1 VLEVLDAGRLT
12 VLLCLAALAAATL
25 DGKLERARVT
35 ELADP
40 AVVARQ
46 LVAELTDPLAVRAEA
61 VGMLLAVAQRV
72 ADRLNL
78 LTVRLAQAA
87 PHQMVGLSYVL
98 ALVVQVDPEEGADL
112 FLLAVTADNL
122 CLCGQ
127 VPLNKR

>member
-1 VLEVLDAGRLT
+1 MTAPDTGRLMD
-12 VLLCLAALAAATL
+12 LLRLAASAAVTL
-25 DGKLERARVT
+25 TVA
-35 ELADP
+35 
-40 AVVARQ
+40 VARQ
-46 LVAELTDPLAVRAEA
+46 LVAELMGLLAVTAEA
-61 VGMLLAVAQRV
+61 VGELLPAAQRV

-87 PHQMVGLSYVL
+87 PHQMVGLSCVL